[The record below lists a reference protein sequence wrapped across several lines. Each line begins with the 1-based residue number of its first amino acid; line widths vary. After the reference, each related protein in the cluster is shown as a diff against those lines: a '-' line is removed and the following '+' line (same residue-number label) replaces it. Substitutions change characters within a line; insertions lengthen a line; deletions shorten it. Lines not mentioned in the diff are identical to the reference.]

1 MKRFKKRLKAFNPPL
16 ARFPYLCVSLN
27 YALMSKSTANLKPEN
42 SPVTFEDFK
51 NEVLQD
57 YRIAY
62 ESRQASLLG
71 RKEVLTGKA
80 KFGIFGDGKEV
91 AQLAMAKA
99 FKNGDIRSGYYRDQ
113 TFMFAT
119 GMSDVRKFF
128 AQLYAHVSLEA
139 EPASAGRL
147 MNGHFASRFLDDQ
160 GQWKDLTAEPHSTS
174 DISPTAGQM
183 GRALGIAFASKL
195 YRSNPELHQFTNFS
209 KHGNEVSFVTIGNA
223 STSEGHFWESINAA
237 GVLQVPLAVN
247 IWDDQYG
254 ISVPA
259 KYQTTKENLSEILSG
274 FATNENGNG
283 FRIYTAKGWDYPTL
297 CETYLTAI
305 EEMRSTHMPA
315 IFHITEVTQPQGH
328 STSGSHERYKSPER
342 LAWEQ
347 EHDCLVQMRNWM
359 LSQGISTEA
368 ALELIEKEATTYVK
382 AAQKAAYSAFR
393 NDIEVEF
400 QEALALLE
408 AVVAASANASFVA
421 VVKNELAS
429 ALDPIRKD
437 IMGAIRRTL
446 RICRHE
452 SSETLEQLRHFKNNL
467 NKKHEDLYS
476 SNLHSESASATGKQ
490 AIIPPV
496 FTENSTALNGY
507 EILNKAFDS
516 IFQREPR
523 FFAIG
528 EDVGKIGDVNQGFS
542 GMQDKYGEI
551 RISDTGIREMTI
563 VGQGFGAAMRG
574 LRPLVEIQY
583 LDYLL
588 YAIQIMSDDIATLQY
603 RTKGGQKAPLII
615 RTRGHRL
622 EGIWHSGSPI
632 GMIINSIRGM
642 HLLVP
647 RNMVQAVGFYN
658 LLLKSDEPAL
668 VIECLNGYRL
678 KETMPDNLD
687 SFTVALGKPETLRE
701 GDDITIITYGSCCRI
716 ALDAAKQLAE
726 TGISAEIIDIQSLLP
741 FDLEHDLIKSV
752 KKTNR
757 FLILDEDVPGG
768 ASAFIFQ
775 HLMEEQ
781 GAYFWLDS
789 PGRTLTAK
797 AHRPAYGTDGDYF
810 SKPSVEDVVEAVYD
824 IMSETDPSSFPKYI

>member
-1 MKRFKKRLKAFNPPL
+1 
-16 ARFPYLCVSLN
+16 
-27 YALMSKSTANLKPEN
+27 MSKSTANLKPEN

-160 GQWKDLTAEPHSTS
+160 GQWKDLTAAPHSTS

-195 YRSNPELHQFTNFS
+195 YRNNPDLHAFSQFS
-209 KHGNEVSFVTIGNA
+209 KQGNEVSFVTIGNA
-223 STSEGHFWESINAA
+223 STSEGHFWETINAA

-259 KYQTTKENLSEILSG
+259 KYQTTKENLSDILSG

-283 FRIYTAKGWDYPTL
+283 FRIYTVKGWDYPAL
-297 CETYLTAI
+297 CETYLTAV
-305 EEMRSTHMPA
+305 EEMRSSHMPA

-347 EHDCLVQMRNWM
+347 EHDCLVQMRKWM
-359 LSQGISTEA
+359 LAQGISSETE
-368 ALELIEKEATTYVK
+368 LENIEKEATTFVK
-382 AAQKAAYSAFR
+382 AEQKAAYQAFR
-393 NDIEVEF
+393 ADIEAEL
-400 QEALALLE
+400 QDALSMID
-408 AVVAASANASFVA
+408 AVITTSANASFISA
-421 VVKNELAS
+421 IRSELAS
-429 ALDPIRKD
+429 TIDPIRKD

-452 SSETLEQLRHFKNNL
+452 GSEALEQLRNFKYNL
-467 NKKHEDLYS
+467 NKKHEELYS
-476 SNLHSESASATGKQ
+476 SYLHSESAGSALKQ
-490 AIIPPV
+490 AAIPPIY
-496 FTENSTALNGY
+496 TENSAVLNGY
-507 EILNKAFDS
+507 EVLNKAFDS

-542 GMQDKYGEI
+542 GMQDKHGEI

-632 GMIINSIRGM
+632 GMILNSIRGM

-678 KETMPDNLD
+678 KETMPDNLE
-687 SFTVALGKPETLRE
+687 SFTVPLGKPETLRE

-726 TGISAEIIDIQSLLP
+726 TGISAEVIDVQSLLP

-810 SKPSVEDVVEAVYD
+810 SKPSVDDVVETVYE
-824 IMSETDPSSFPKYI
+824 IMSETDPSSFPKYL

>member
-1 MKRFKKRLKAFNPPL
+1 
-16 ARFPYLCVSLN
+16 
-27 YALMSKSTANLKPEN
+27 
-42 SPVTFEDFK
+42 
-51 NEVLQD
+51 
-57 YRIAY
+57 
-62 ESRQASLLG
+62 
-71 RKEVLTGKA
+71 
-80 KFGIFGDGKEV
+80 
-91 AQLAMAKA
+91 
-99 FKNGDIRSGYYRDQ
+99 
-113 TFMFAT
+113 
-119 GMSDVRKFF
+119 
-128 AQLYAHVSLEA
+128 
-139 EPASAGRL
+139 
-147 MNGHFASRFLDDQ
+147 
-160 GQWKDLTAEPHSTS
+160 
-174 DISPTAGQM
+174 
-183 GRALGIAFASKL
+183 
-195 YRSNPELHQFTNFS
+195 
-209 KHGNEVSFVTIGNA
+209 
-223 STSEGHFWESINAA
+223 
-237 GVLQVPLAVN
+237 
-247 IWDDQYG
+247 
-254 ISVPA
+254 VPA

-368 ALELIEKEATTYVK
+368 ALEVIEKEATTYVK

-452 SSETLEQLRHFKNNL
+452 SSEALEQLRHFKNNL

-476 SNLHSESASATGKQ
+476 SYLHSESASATGKQ

-574 LRPLVEIQY
+574 L
-583 LDYLL
+583 
-588 YAIQIMSDDIATLQY
+588 QI
-603 RTKGGQKAPLII
+603 
-615 RTRGHRL
+615 
-622 EGIWHSGSPI
+622 
-632 GMIINSIRGM
+632 
-642 HLLVP
+642 
-647 RNMVQAVGFYN
+647 
-658 LLLKSDEPAL
+658 
-668 VIECLNGYRL
+668 
-678 KETMPDNLD
+678 
-687 SFTVALGKPETLRE
+687 
-701 GDDITIITYGSCCRI
+701 
-716 ALDAAKQLAE
+716 
-726 TGISAEIIDIQSLLP
+726 
-741 FDLEHDLIKSV
+741 
-752 KKTNR
+752 
-757 FLILDEDVPGG
+757 
-768 ASAFIFQ
+768 
-775 HLMEEQ
+775 
-781 GAYFWLDS
+781 
-789 PGRTLTAK
+789 GR
-797 AHRPAYGTDGDYF
+797 AH
-810 SKPSVEDVVEAVYD
+810 V
-824 IMSETDPSSFPKYI
+824 

>member
-1 MKRFKKRLKAFNPPL
+1 
-16 ARFPYLCVSLN
+16 
-27 YALMSKSTANLKPEN
+27 MSKSTVNLAPE
-42 SPVTFEDFK
+42 SMQISFEEFK
-51 NEVLQD
+51 KEVIDD
-57 YRIAY
+57 YRIAF

-99 FKNGDIRSGYYRDQ
+99 FKKGDIRSGYYRDQ

-147 MNGHFASRFLDDQ
+147 MNGHFASRFLDENGD
-160 GQWKDLTAEPHSTS
+160 WKNLTEDFHSTS

-183 GRALGIAFASKL
+183 GRALGIAYASKL
-195 YRSNPELHQFTNFS
+195 YRENTALHGFSNFS
-209 KHGNEVSFVTIGNA
+209 RNGNEISFVTIGNA
-223 STSEGHFWESINAA
+223 STSEGHFWETVNAA
-237 GVLQVPLAVN
+237 GVLQVPLAIN

-259 KYQTTKENLSEILSG
+259 KYQTTKENLSDILSG
-274 FATNENGNG
+274 FATNENGKG
-283 FRIYTAKGWDYPTL
+283 FKIYTVKGWDYPAL
-297 CETYLTAI
+297 CETYLRAAEDI
-305 EEMRSTHMPA
+305 RASHMPA
-315 IFHITEVTQPQGH
+315 IIHVTEVTQPQGH

-347 EHDCLVQMRNWM
+347 EFDCLLQMRAWI

-368 ALELIEKEATTYVK
+368 DLDALEKTATAHVK
-382 AAQKAAYSAFR
+382 SEQKAAYQAYR
-393 NDIEVEF
+393 NDIATELAEG
-400 QEALALLE
+400 LALLDE
-408 AVVAASANASFVA
+408 VISNSTNTSFVA
-421 VVKNELAS
+421 AIRAELAGTI
-429 ALDPIRKD
+429 DPIRKD
-437 IMGAIRRTL
+437 IMGAVRKTL
-446 RICRHE
+446 RVCRHE
-452 SSETLEQLRHFKNNL
+452 NSPALDNLRVWKA
-467 NKKHEDLYS
+467 KVDAEHEELYS
-476 SNLHSESASATGKQ
+476 SHLHSHSKHAVLNQAWIPATYSAESPT
-490 AIIPPV
+490 
-496 FTENSTALNGY
+496 LNGY
-507 EILNKAFDS
+507 EILNKAFDQ
-516 IFQREPR
+516 ILDREPR

-528 EDVGKIGDVNQGFS
+528 EDVGKIGDVNQGFA
-542 GMQDKYGEI
+542 GLQEKYGEL
-551 RISDTGIREMTI
+551 RIGDTGIREMTI
-563 VGQGFGAAMRG
+563 VGQGLGAAMRG

-632 GMIINSIRGM
+632 GMILNSIRGM

-647 RNMVQAVGFYN
+647 RNMVQAAGFYN

-687 SFTVALGKPETLRE
+687 TFTVPLGKPEVLRE
-701 GDDITIITYGSCCRI
+701 GNDITIITYGSCCRI

-726 TGISAEIIDIQSLLP
+726 TGIEAEIVDVQTLLP

-752 KKTNR
+752 QKTNR

-768 ASAFIFQ
+768 AAAYIFQ
-775 HLMEEQ
+775 QLMEEQ
-781 GAYFWLDS
+781 GAYYWLDS

-810 SKPSVEDVVEAVYD
+810 SKPSVEDVVEEVYS
-824 IMSETDPSSFPKYI
+824 IMHEADPANFPKYL